1 MNPFDLTGPQ
11 FLLVYII
18 FAGLVIAGLV
28 FARRHAELSPSTPRI
43 DLSDPYLIAF
53 LRGGEKE
60 VLRVAT
66 VTLIQRGLLVRDG
79 KQIQRAEN
87 ASPNSVRIPVEQAL
101 LNKYAR
107 SGKVSWMFEDDG
119 LSLACEP
126 YARTL
131 QRARLLPDDYVH
143 RGRLVRLV
151 IATFLLTGV
160 GFTKVMI
167 ALDAGR
173 TNVGFLIVLIIAS
186 LIIAA
191 AISFPRL
198 TESGKAMI
206 FDVQSLYGGLRHR
219 ASPINAGP
227 ASAAQVGSA
236 GVEPMML
243 AAVFGV
249 GALAGSGFSFAEG
262 LFRGQDKRRSNSC
275 ASDNDCGSSCSTSS
289 GSSCS
294 STSSSSCSSGSSS
307 CSGGSSCGGG
317 GCGGCGG

>member
-1 MNPFDLTGPQ
+1 MNPFDLPGPQ

-18 FAGLVIAGLV
+18 FAGLVISGLV
-28 FARRHAELSPSTPRI
+28 FARRRAELSPSTARI

-66 VTLIQRGLLVRDG
+66 VTLIQRGLLGRDG

-87 ASPNSVRIPVEQAL
+87 ASPNSVRIPIEQAL
-101 LNKYAR
+101 LKKYAR
-107 SGKVSWMFEDDG
+107 AGKVSWMFEDDG

-173 TNVGFLIVLIIAS
+173 TNVGFLIVLIVAS
-186 LIIAA
+186 LVIAA

-206 FDVQSLYGGLRHR
+206 FDVQTLYGGLRHR
-219 ASPINAGP
+219 ASSINAGP
-227 ASAAQVGSA
+227 ASATNAGGA

-249 GALAGSGFSFAEG
+249 GALAGSGLSLADG
-262 LFRGQDKRRSNSC
+262 LFRGRDKRRSNSC
-275 ASDNDCGSSCSTSS
+275 ASDGDCGSSCSTSS
-289 GSSCS
+289 SSCS
-294 STSSSSCSSGSSS
+294 SVSSSSS
-307 CSGGSSCGGG
+307 CSGGSACGGG

>member
-1 MNPFDLTGPQ
+1 MNPFDLPGPQ

-18 FAGLVIAGLV
+18 FAGLVISGLV
-28 FARRHAELSPSTPRI
+28 FARRRAELSPSTARI

-66 VTLIQRGLLVRDG
+66 VTLIQRGLLGRDG

-87 ASPNSVRIPVEQAL
+87 ASPNSVRIPIEQAL
-101 LNKYAR
+101 LKKYAR
-107 SGKVSWMFEDDG
+107 AGKVSWMFEDDG

-173 TNVGFLIVLIIAS
+173 TNVGFLIVLIVAS
-186 LIIAA
+186 LVIAA

-206 FDVQSLYGGLRHR
+206 FDVQTLYGGLRHR
-219 ASPINAGP
+219 ASSINAEP
-227 ASAAQVGSA
+227 ASATNAGGA

-249 GALAGSGFSFAEG
+249 GALAGSGLSLADG
-262 LFRGQDKRRSNSC
+262 LFRGRDKRRSNSC
-275 ASDNDCGSSCSTSS
+275 ASDGDCGSSCSTSS
-289 GSSCS
+289 SSCS
-294 STSSSSCSSGSSS
+294 SVSSSSS
-307 CSGGSSCGGG
+307 CSGGSACGGG